1 MSKDKHFSDINVKI
15 IKDEDNFFSLKA
27 EPFERG
33 YGVTL
38 GNSLRR
44 ILLTSIPG
52 AAITSIKIDGVQH
65 EFTAIDGVKE
75 DLTDIVL
82 NLKEVRFKMINEGP
96 ENINISL
103 QGPTSFTAKDIDK
116 HLNDFKVLNKNH
128 HIAEITAD
136 RKIDIE
142 CRVSRGKGYSL
153 AANNKRSDDTIGTI
167 PIDAI
172 YNPIKSVSWDVEPI
186 ATSSEGHESLN
197 MSIESDGS
205 TDPKDAM
212 NHAANIA
219 RQHFAFFLF
228 DDSESIKAVDDK
240 ELNEALE
247 IKNLLLKT
255 IEEMELSVRSHNCLQ
270 AAGIK
275 TIGELVSKDEGQML
289 KFKNFGRKSL
299 TELVAKLGELGLE
312 FGMDISQYINLE

>member
-1 MSKDKHFSDINVKI
+1 MSKNKHFSDIDIKI
-15 IKDEDNFFSLKA
+15 LNEEDNFLEIEAK
-27 EPFERG
+27 PFERG

-52 AAITSIKIDGVQH
+52 AAITAIKIDGVQH

-82 NLKEVRFKMINEGP
+82 NLKEIRFRMIEEGP
-96 ENINISL
+96 ETINISL
-103 QGPTSFTAKDIDK
+103 EGPTIFTGKDINK
-116 HLNDFKVLNKNH
+116 YLTDFEVLNQNH
-128 HIAEITAD
+128 HIAEITD
-136 RKIDIE
+136 KVKINLE

-153 AANNKRSDDTIGTI
+153 AEKNKRTNDPIGII
-167 PIDAI
+167 PIDAL
-172 YNPIKSVSWDVEPI
+172 YNPIKEVSWNVEPI
-186 ATSSEGHESLN
+186 ATSSEGHEKLI
-197 MSIESDGS
+197 MKIYSDGS
-205 TDPKDAM
+205 TTPKDAM

-219 RQHFAFFLF
+219 RQHFGFFLF

-247 IKNLLLKT
+247 VKSILLKN
-255 IEEMELSVRSHNCLQ
+255 IDEMELSVRSHNCLQ

-289 KFKNFGRKSL
+289 KYKNFGRKSL

-312 FGMDISQYINLE
+312 FGMDISQFMSIE